1 LSGAPVPA
9 GSGGPGRGLDD
20 ATVMRIADE
29 LAEATRSRGT
39 IERISAR
46 YPAATIE
53 DSYAVQRIW
62 RARREEAGA
71 RLVGRKIG
79 LTSKAMQFATG
90 ITEPDYGVIFADQAY
105 RSGDTVEHAQWSNVR
120 VEVELAFVLKAPLEG
135 HGPDGTGLTVEQVL
149 EATEVVVPALEILDS
164 HIQLEGRTIVDTIS
178 DNAALGA
185 VVVGDV
191 EVGPHD
197 RNLSWIGAQCLVN
210 GEIIETGVSGGV
222 LGHPANG
229 VAWLAGKLAQHGD
242 RLEAGELI
250 LAGSFTRPVWV
261 QPGDVVTAHFQD
273 MGTVEVTFR

>member
-1 LSGAPVPA
+1 MTTGLAPL
-9 GSGGPGRGLDD
+9 GSTGPERSRGLDD
-20 ATVMRIADE
+20 ETVTRIADE

-39 IERISAR
+39 IEKISTR
-46 YPAATIE
+46 FPEATIE

-62 RARREEAGA
+62 RTRREEGGA

-90 ITEPDYGVIFADQAY
+90 ISEPDYGVIFADQSY
-105 RSGDTVEHAQWSNVR
+105 RSGETVEHAQWSNVR
-120 VEVELAFVLKAPLEG
+120 VEVELAFVLRSPLEG
-135 HGPDGTGLTVEQVL
+135 EGLTVEQVL
-149 EATEVVVPALEILDS
+149 DATEVVVPALEILDS
-164 HIQLEGRTIVDTIS
+164 HIELEGRTIVDTIS

-185 VVVGDV
+185 IVVGDV
-191 EVGPHD
+191 EIGPRD
-197 RNLSWIGAQCLVN
+197 RDLSWVGALCLVN
-210 GEIIETGVSGGV
+210 DEIIETGVSGGV
-222 LGHPANG
+222 LGNPALG

-261 QPGDVVTAHFQD
+261 QPGDVVRAEFQD

>member
-1 LSGAPVPA
+1 MTAGAASSAPTR
-9 GSGGPGRGLDD
+9 PGRGLDD
-20 ATVMRIADE
+20 ATVTRIADE

-39 IERISAR
+39 IEKISTR
-46 YPAATIE
+46 FPQATIE

-62 RARREEAGA
+62 RTRREEAGA

-90 ITEPDYGVIFADQAY
+90 ITEPDYGVIFADQAF

-120 VEVELAFVLKAPLEG
+120 VEVELAFVLRAPLEG
-135 HGPDGTGLTVEQVL
+135 EGLTVEQVL
-149 EATEVVVPALEILDS
+149 DATEVVVPALEILDS
-164 HIQLEGRTIVDTIS
+164 HIELEGRTIVDTIS

-185 VVVGDV
+185 IVVGDV

-197 RNLSWIGAQCLVN
+197 RNLAWIGAHCLVN

-261 QPGDVVTAHFQD
+261 RPGDIVTAHFQD
-273 MGTVEVTFR
+273 MGSVEVTFR

>member
-1 LSGAPVPA
+1 MTTGAA
-9 GSGGPGRGLDD
+9 SSAPGRGLDD
-20 ATVMRIADE
+20 ETVTRIADE

-39 IERISAR
+39 IEKISTR
-46 YPAATIE
+46 FPEATIE

-62 RARREEAGA
+62 RTRREEGGA

-90 ITEPDYGVIFADQAY
+90 ISEPDYGVIFADQSY
-105 RSGDTVEHAQWSNVR
+105 RSGETVEHAQWSNVR
-120 VEVELAFVLKAPLEG
+120 VEVELAFVLRSPLEG
-135 HGPDGTGLTVEQVL
+135 EGLTVEQVL
-149 EATEVVVPALEILDS
+149 DATEVVVPALEILDS
-164 HIQLEGRTIVDTIS
+164 HIELEGRTIVDTIS

-185 VVVGDV
+185 IVVGDV
-191 EVGPHD
+191 EIGPRD
-197 RNLSWIGAQCLVN
+197 RDLSWVGALCLVN
-210 GEIIETGVSGGV
+210 DEIIETGVSGGV
-222 LGHPANG
+222 LGNPALG

-261 QPGDVVTAHFQD
+261 QPGDVVRAEFQD

>member
-1 LSGAPVPA
+1 MSPA
-9 GSGGPGRGLDD
+9 HAARPARGLDD
-20 ATVMRIADE
+20 ATVAAIADE
-29 LAEATRSRGT
+29 LAAATSSRGT

-62 RARREEAGA
+62 RTRREQAGT
-71 RLVGRKIG
+71 RMVGRKIG

-90 ITEPDYGVIFADQAY
+90 ISEPDYGVIFADQTY
-105 RSGDTVEHAQWSNVR
+105 RSGATVEHAQWSNVR
-120 VEVELAFVLKAPLEG
+120 VEVELAFVLRAPLEG
-135 HGPDGTGLTVEQVL
+135 DGLTIEQVL
-149 EATEVVVPALEILDS
+149 DATEVVVPALEILDS
-164 HIQLEGRTIVDTIS
+164 HIELEGRTIVDTIS

-185 VVVGDV
+185 IVVG
-191 EVGPHD
+191 EHEIGPRD
-197 RNLSWIGAQCLVN
+197 RDLSWVGSLCLVN
-210 GEIIETGVSGGV
+210 DEIIETGVSGGV
-222 LGHPANG
+222 LGNPALG

-261 QPGDVVTAHFQD
+261 KPGDVVRAEYQD

>member
-1 LSGAPVPA
+1 MTSDHLR
-9 GSGGPGRGLDD
+9 PGRGLDD
-20 ATVMRIADE
+20 ATVTAIADE

-39 IERISAR
+39 IERISTR
-46 YPAATIE
+46 YPEATIE

-79 LTSKAMQFATG
+79 LTSKAMQEATG

-105 RSGDTVEHAQWSNVR
+105 RSGDEVEHAQWSNVR
-120 VEVELAFVLKAPLEG
+120 VEVELAFVLRSPLEG
-135 HGPDGTGLTVEQVL
+135 DGLTIDDVL
-149 EATEVVVPALEILDS
+149 DATEVVVPALEILDS
-164 HIQLEGRTIVDTIS
+164 HIELAGRTIVDTIS

-191 EVGPHD
+191 ELGPRD
-197 RNLSWIGAQCLVN
+197 RNLAWIGAQCFVN
-210 GEIIETGVSGGV
+210 GEVIETGVSGGV
-222 LGHPANG
+222 LGHPALG

-261 QPGDVVTAHFQD
+261 HPGDRVRVEFQD
-273 MGTVEVTFR
+273 AGMVEVAFR

>member
-1 LSGAPVPA
+1 MTTGTASSAA
-9 GSGGPGRGLDD
+9 GRGRGLDD
-20 ATVMRIADE
+20 ATVAQIADE

-39 IERISAR
+39 IEKISTR
-46 YPAATIE
+46 FPKATIE

-62 RARREEAGA
+62 RTRREEGGA

-105 RSGDTVEHAQWSNVR
+105 RSGETVEHAQWSNVR

-135 HGPDGTGLTVEQVL
+135 EGLTVDQVL
-149 EATEVVVPALEILDS
+149 DATEIVVPALEILDS
-164 HIQLEGRTIVDTIS
+164 HIELEGRTIVDTIS

-185 VVVGDV
+185 VVVGDF
-191 EVGPHD
+191 EIGPRD
-197 RNLSWIGAQCLVN
+197 RNLSWIGSLCLVN
-210 GEIIETGVSGGV
+210 DEIIETGVSGGV
-222 LGHPANG
+222 LGNPALG
-229 VAWLAGKLAQHGD
+229 VSWLAGKLAQHGD

-261 QPGDVVTAHFQD
+261 KPGDVVRAEYQD

>member
-1 LSGAPVPA
+1 MTAGAA
-9 GSGGPGRGLDD
+9 STSGGPGRGLDD
-20 ATVMRIADE
+20 ETVTRIADE

-39 IERISAR
+39 IEKISAR
-46 YPAATIE
+46 FPQATIE

-90 ITEPDYGVIFADQAY
+90 ITEPDYGVIFADQAH
-105 RSGDTVEHAQWSNVR
+105 RSGATVEHAQWSNVR
-120 VEVELAFVLKAPLEG
+120 VEVELAFVLRAPLEG
-135 HGPDGTGLTVEQVL
+135 PAITGTELTVEQVL
-149 EATEVVVPALEILDS
+149 DATEVVVPALEILDS
-164 HIQLEGRTIVDTIS
+164 HIELEGRTIVDTIS

-185 VVVGDV
+185 IVVGDV

-197 RNLSWIGAQCLVN
+197 RNLAWVGAQCLVN
-210 GEIIETGVSGGV
+210 DEIIETGVSGGV

-273 MGTVEVTFR
+273 MGSVEVTFR

>member
-1 LSGAPVPA
+1 MTTGAHA
-9 GSGGPGRGLDD
+9 HGSTRPGRGLDD
-20 ATVMRIADE
+20 ATVMAIADE

-39 IERISAR
+39 IERISTR

-90 ITEPDYGVIFADQAY
+90 ISEPDYGVIFADQAY
-105 RSGDTVEHAQWSNVR
+105 PSGATVEHAQWSNVR
-120 VEVELAFVLKAPLEG
+120 VEVELAFVLRSPLEG
-135 HGPDGTGLTVEQVL
+135 EGLTVEQVL
-149 EATEVVVPALEILDS
+149 DATEVVVPALEILDS

-185 VVVGDV
+185 IVVGDV
-191 EVGPHD
+191 EVGPFD
-197 RNLSWIGAQCLVN
+197 RNLAWVGAHCLVN

-261 QPGDVVTAHFQD
+261 EPGDVVTAHFQD
-273 MGTVEVTFR
+273 MGSVEVTFR